1 MSPKRCSA
9 AWIKRGTRA
18 ALCGIAIVTLPFSVL
33 AQQDEREREK
43 IERVPD
49 VLVAIGAK
57 DGAHIADVGSAD
69 GFYTL
74 RIAKAVAPS
83 GKAYA
88 IDIEQKSL
96 DKLRE
101 RAQKEAI
108 TNVEIILSE
117 PADPKL
123 PTGVLDA
130 VLIRNAYHEM
140 VAYREILKGVMSG
153 LKPGGLLVVS
163 EGISDSL
170 LDKPREQQVKEHYIA
185 PGIVEAELREA
196 GFEIVDRDDAFT
208 RFTGRTIV
216 GGYWMIRARRPA
228 AAAQESREV
237 MEQRREGYQRVGDIF
252 QAMGIAAG
260 ARVADVGAGG
270 GFFTTRLATAVG
282 PTGHVFA
289 VDIGDDQLDRLRQ
302 RLSEE
307 GHRNV
312 TVIKGTPADPQ
323 LPAATLDAALI
334 INAYHEMPEH
344 QAMLEAIRKALKPT
358 GRLVLVEPISDR
370 RRQASRAQQV
380 YEHEIA
386 PEFVLQ
392 DARAAG
398 LRIIGLE
405 DPFTT
410 RGTQFEW
417 MMTLVP
423 SASGG
428 ASTATTTSSSA
439 SSPSTEE
446 WRNSNLRISIEE
458 LIKLGTS
465 RVTIIDVRD
474 ETSFTD
480 GHIPNAVLIPL
491 ESVEASVSRLQGLK
505 RPFVTYCS

>member
-1 MSPKRCSA
+1 MSLIDLSYDRWKARTFA
-9 AWIKRGTRA
+9 VLA
-18 ALCGIAIVTLPFSVL
+18 AIVIVCLPVSAF

-49 VLVAIGAK
+49 VLAAMGVK
-57 DGAHIADVGSAD
+57 DGAHIADVGSGD

-123 PTGVLDA
+123 PPGVLDA

-216 GGYWMIRARRPA
+216 GGYWLIRARRPA
-228 AAAQESREV
+228 
-237 MEQRREGYQRVGDIF
+237 
-252 QAMGIAAG
+252 
-260 ARVADVGAGG
+260 
-270 GFFTTRLATAVG
+270 
-282 PTGHVFA
+282 
-289 VDIGDDQLDRLRQ
+289 
-302 RLSEE
+302 
-307 GHRNV
+307 
-312 TVIKGTPADPQ
+312 
-323 LPAATLDAALI
+323 
-334 INAYHEMPEH
+334 
-344 QAMLEAIRKALKPT
+344 
-358 GRLVLVEPISDR
+358 
-370 RRQASRAQQV
+370 
-380 YEHEIA
+380 
-386 PEFVLQ
+386 
-392 DARAAG
+392 
-398 LRIIGLE
+398 
-405 DPFTT
+405 
-410 RGTQFEW
+410 
-417 MMTLVP
+417 
-423 SASGG
+423 SGG
-428 ASTATTTSSSA
+428 
-439 SSPSTEE
+439 P
-446 WRNSNLRISIEE
+446 R
-458 LIKLGTS
+458 
-465 RVTIIDVRD
+465 
-474 ETSFTD
+474 
-480 GHIPNAVLIPL
+480 
-491 ESVEASVSRLQGLK
+491 
-505 RPFVTYCS
+505 